1 VGTAPAGARQVASLT
16 SASVVELVREMLL
29 VSDNEHAEFLVREV
43 GRAEVGRGTTRAGTA
58 AVAAWLEERCL
69 ELEGRSSDGSGLSR
83 TNART
88 ARDLRE
94 VLQFATRE
102 PWWPALVVGLPVAGQ
117 SGTLTER
124 LTGPATAGRVR
135 AKTGTILVGRALSGY
150 ATTAGGR
157 AVTFSIIANDPD
169 PAPLTAAIDG
179 LVATVAAWP
188 G

>member
-1 VGTAPAGARQVASLT
+1 
-16 SASVVELVREMLL
+16 VVELVREMLL